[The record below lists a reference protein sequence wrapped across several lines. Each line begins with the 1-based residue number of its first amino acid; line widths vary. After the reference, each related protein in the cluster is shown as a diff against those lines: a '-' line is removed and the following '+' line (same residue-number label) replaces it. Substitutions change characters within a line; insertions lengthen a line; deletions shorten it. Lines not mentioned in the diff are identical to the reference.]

1 MNSHRSYAVMI
12 ILCLFLGTLGIHRL
26 YAGKVGTAFLMF
38 ITVGG
43 FLIWWLIDLIV
54 IILGAFKDKEGYFVR
69 P

>member
-12 ILCLFLGTLGIHRL
+12 ILSLLLGTLGTHRL

-43 FLIWWLIDLIV
+43 FLIWYVIDLIV
-54 IILGAFKDKEGYFVR
+54 ILIGAFKDKEGYFIR